1 MPEASKRRPTI
12 FSFQDDP
19 PEIAYLDPSFLLNV
33 LVAESTYHVECADFA
48 KRLEDAES
56 VLVLSNLGLDEI
68 WFVLLRVQAVQ
79 EHGEKGWLSFLKEN
93 PAKVMEYSSRLE
105 EATLQILEIPNLLLV
120 ELAANQSL
128 RALGVMRQYGLL
140 PRDALHTAATFEMG
154 IGVIIT
160 TDADFA
166 LVEGLEIYT
175 CNSTVLQMQSLCRR
189 HARQEKKE

>member
-1 MPEASKRRPTI
+1 MPEASKSRPTI

-19 PEIAYLDPSFLLNV
+19 PEIAYLDPSFLLNL
-33 LVAESTYHVECADFA
+33 LVAKSTYHVECVDFA

-56 VLVLSNLGLDEI
+56 ILVLSNLGLDEI
-68 WFVLLRVQAVQ
+68 WFVLLRVQAVE

-105 EATLQILEIPNLLLV
+105 EATLQILEIPRLLLA
-120 ELAANQSL
+120 ELTASQSL
-128 RALGVMRQYGLL
+128 RALGLMKRYGLL
-140 PRDALHTAATFEMG
+140 PRDALHTAATFETG

-175 CNSTVLQMQSLCRR
+175 CNQKALQL
-189 HARQEKKE
+189 RQV